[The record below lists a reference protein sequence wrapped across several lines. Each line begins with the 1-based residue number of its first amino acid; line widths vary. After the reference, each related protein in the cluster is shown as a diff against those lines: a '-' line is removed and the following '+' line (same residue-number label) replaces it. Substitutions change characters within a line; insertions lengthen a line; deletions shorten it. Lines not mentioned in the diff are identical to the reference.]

1 MAHAILSPW
10 TVVMSLVEAIRE
22 ALSALR
28 AHKLRSALTMLG
40 MIIGVAAVIA
50 MVAIG
55 GGARDRVLDQVK
67 SLGANLFIIL
77 PGNVTQGGVRLG
89 LGASSSLTEDDA
101 RAIEREIPAVQVVAP
116 NSRTRTQVV
125 AGGNNWFTE
134 VVGVDLGWFEAREWD
149 VSSGRIF
156 EPDEAARGGQ
166 VVILGQTVARNLFGE
181 GVDPVGET
189 VRIRNVPFQVIGVM
203 QAKGQSMIG
212 QDQDDTSFVPLPTGR
227 QRLFGVN
234 RANAR
239 AVGVIHVKIRAD
251 ESMTQAE
258 DDIRQ
263 LLRQRHRL
271 QPGQEDDFN
280 IRNLTEIANTAAG
293 AATTLSLLLAAVA
306 AISLAVG
313 GIGIMNIML
322 VSVTE
327 RTREIGLRL
336 AVGARPRDV
345 MRQFLIEATAL
356 AGIGGAFGIALGL
369 GIALAVSARWG
380 WPLLVEPMTVI
391 GAVMFS
397 GLVGVFF
404 GWYPAKRASMLDPIT
419 ALRTV

>member
-1 MAHAILSPW
+1 M
-10 TVVMSLVEAIRE
+10 TMMEAIRE

-40 MIIGVAAVIA
+40 MVIGVAAVIA

-55 GGARDRVLDQVK
+55 GGARDRVLAQVQ
-67 SLGANLFIIL
+67 SLGANLFIVL

-101 RAIEREIPAVQVVAP
+101 RAIEAEVPSVQVTAP

-134 VVGVDLGWFEAREWD
+134 VVGVDLGWFEAREWPIA
-149 VSSGRIF
+149 SGRLF
-156 EPDEAARGGQ
+156 EPEETARGAQ

-181 GVDPVGET
+181 GVDPIGET
-189 VRIRNVPFQVIGVM
+189 VRIRAVPFTVIGVM
-203 QAKGQSMIG
+203 VSKGQSMMG
-212 QDQDDTSFVPLPTGR
+212 QDQDDTSFVPLPTIR
-227 QRLFGVN
+227 QRLVGVN

-239 AVGVIHVKIRAD
+239 SVGVIHVKIRQG

-271 QPGQEDDFN
+271 QPGQEDDFQ

-336 AVGARPRDV
+336 AVGARRRDV
-345 MRQFLIEATAL
+345 MRQFLIEATSL
-356 AGIGGAFGIALGL
+356 AAIGGVIGILVGL
-369 GIALAVSARWG
+369 GAAFAVSARFG
-380 WPLLVEPMTVI
+380 WPLLVEPQSI
-391 GAVMFS
+391 LGAVLFS

-404 GWYPAKRASMLDPIT
+404 GWYPAKRASLLDPIT

>member
-1 MAHAILSPW
+1 
-10 TVVMSLVEAIRE
+10 
-22 ALSALR
+22 
-28 AHKLRSALTMLG
+28 MLG
-40 MIIGVAAVIA
+40 MVIGVAAVIA

-55 GGARDRVLDQVK
+55 GGARDRVLAQVK
-67 SLGANLFIIL
+67 SLGANLFIVL
-77 PGNVTQGGVRLG
+77 PGNITQGGVRLG

-101 RAIEREIPAVQVVAP
+101 LAIEREISSVQVTAP

-149 VSSGRIF
+149 IGSGRLF
-156 EPDEAARGGQ
+156 EPEETARGGQ
-166 VVILGQTVARNLFGE
+166 VVLLGQTVARNLFGE

-189 VRIRNVPFQVIGVM
+189 VRIRAVPFRVIGVM
-203 QAKGQSMIG
+203 QSKGQSMLG
-212 QDQDDTSFVPLPTGR
+212 QDQDDTSFVPLVTGR
-227 QRLFGVN
+227 QRIFGVN

-239 AVGVIHVKIRAD
+239 AVGVIHVKIREG
-251 ESMTQAE
+251 ESMAQAE
-258 DDIRQ
+258 DDIRA

-271 QPGQEDDFN
+271 QPGQEDDFQ

-293 AATTLSLLLAAVA
+293 AASTLSLLLAAVA

-345 MRQFLIEATAL
+345 MRQFLIEATSL
-356 AGIGGAFGIALGL
+356 AAIGGAVGIIIGL
-369 GIALAVSARWG
+369 GVAVAISTRWG
-380 WPLLVEPMTVI
+380 WPLLIEVPTVL
-391 GAVMFS
+391 GAVLFS

>member
-1 MAHAILSPW
+1 
-10 TVVMSLVEAIRE
+10 MSLMEAIRE

-40 MIIGVAAVIA
+40 MVIGVAAVIA

-55 GGARDRVLDQVK
+55 GGARERVLSQVK
-67 SLGANLFIIL
+67 SLGANLFIVL

-101 RAIEREIPAVQVVAP
+101 RAIENEVAGVQVTAP

-134 VVGVDLGWFEAREWD
+134 VVGVDLGWFEAREWTIA
-149 VSSGRIF
+149 SGRLF
-156 EPDEAARGGQ
+156 EPEETARGGQ

-181 GVDPVGET
+181 GVDPIGET
-189 VRIRNVPFQVIGVM
+189 VRIRAVPFTVIGVM
-203 QAKGQSMIG
+203 ETKGQSMMG
-212 QDQDDTSFVPLPTGR
+212 QDQDDTSFVPLPTLR
-227 QRLFGVN
+227 QRLVGVN

-239 AVGVIHVKIRAD
+239 SVSVIHVKVREG
-251 ESMTQAE
+251 ESMAQAE
-258 DDIRQ
+258 DDMRQ

-271 QPGQEDDFN
+271 QPGQEDDFQ

-336 AVGARPRDV
+336 AVGARRRDV

-356 AGIGGAFGIALGL
+356 AAIGGVVGILAGLGAALG
-369 GIALAVSARWG
+369 VSARLG
-380 WPLLVEPMTVI
+380 WPLLVEPQSII
-391 GAVMFS
+391 GAVLFS

-404 GWYPAKRASMLDPIT
+404 GWYPAKRASRLDPIT

>member
-1 MAHAILSPW
+1 MAS
-10 TVVMSLVEAIRE
+10 MSLLEALRE

-40 MIIGVAAVIA
+40 MVIGVAAVIA

-55 GGARDRVLDQVK
+55 GGARERVLAQVK
-67 SLGANLFIIL
+67 SLGANLFIVL
-77 PGNVTQGGVRLG
+77 PGNITQGGVRLG

-101 RAIEREIPAVQVVAP
+101 RAIETEIPSVQVTAP

-134 VVGVDLGWFEAREWD
+134 VVGVDLGWFEAREWN
-149 VSSGRIF
+149 VASGRLF
-156 EPDEAARGGQ
+156 EPEEIQRGGQ

-181 GVDPVGET
+181 GVDPIGET
-189 VRIRNVPFQVIGVM
+189 VRIRAVPFRVVGVM
-203 QAKGQSMIG
+203 EAKGQSMIG
-212 QDQDDTSFVPLPTGR
+212 QDQDDTNFVPLAAAR
-227 QRLFGVN
+227 QRLVGVN

-239 AVGVIHVKIRAD
+239 SVGVIHVKVREG
-251 ESMTQAE
+251 ESMAQAE
-258 DDIRQ
+258 DDMRQ

-271 QPGQEDDFN
+271 QPGQEDDFQ

-336 AVGARPRDV
+336 AVGARRRDV
-345 MRQFLIEATAL
+345 MRQFLIEATTL
-356 AGIGGAFGIALGL
+356 AAIGGIVGILTGL
-369 GIALAVSARWG
+369 GAAFAISARFG
-380 WPLLVEPMTVI
+380 WPLLVEPQAVL
-391 GAVMFS
+391 GAVLFS

-404 GWYPAKRASMLDPIT
+404 GWYPAKRASLLDPIT
-419 ALRTV
+419 ALRTA

>member
-1 MAHAILSPW
+1 MCGATLVCYHR
-10 TVVMSLVEAIRE
+10 VMTMMEAIRE

-40 MIIGVAAVIA
+40 MVIGVAAVIA

-55 GGARDRVLDQVK
+55 GGARDRVLAQVQ
-67 SLGANLFIIL
+67 SLGANLFIVL

-101 RAIEREIPAVQVVAP
+101 RAIEAEVPSVQVTAP

-134 VVGVDLGWFEAREWD
+134 VVGVDLGWFEAREW
-149 VSSGRIF
+149 SIATGRLF
-156 EPDEAARGGQ
+156 EPEETSRGGQ

-181 GVDPVGET
+181 GVDPIGET
-189 VRIRNVPFQVIGVM
+189 VRIRAVPFTVIGVM
-203 QAKGQSMIG
+203 ASKGQSMMG
-212 QDQDDTSFVPLPTGR
+212 QDQDDTTFVPLPTMR
-227 QRLFGVN
+227 QRLVGVN

-239 AVGVIHVKIRAD
+239 SVGVIHVKIRQG
-251 ESMTQAE
+251 ESMAQAE

-271 QPGQEDDFN
+271 QPGQEDDFQ

-336 AVGARPRDV
+336 AVGARRRDV
-345 MRQFLIEATAL
+345 MRQFLIEATSL
-356 AGIGGAFGIALGL
+356 AAIGGVIGIIVGL
-369 GIALAVSARWG
+369 GAAFAVSARFG
-380 WPLLVEPMTVI
+380 WPLLVEPQSI
-391 GAVMFS
+391 LGAVLFS

-404 GWYPAKRASMLDPIT
+404 GWYPAKRASLLDPIT